1 MNLAEIE
8 CTALDSDIMKEV
20 VEIVRY
26 EKLATE
32 LAD

>member
-8 CTALDSDIMKEV
+8 CRTLDSDIMKEV

-26 EKLATE
+26 EKLAIE